1 MTYEGDG
8 NQGNHHNALI
18 EERLVLDGFVCV
30 KLHDGR
36 LLFGGSAHIAAI
48 HHVEDGNGNNH
59 DRDNGRAVECQ
70 EVHEGQVG
78 GGADHDVR
86 RVADERCRTAD
97 VGGHDLGDEERHGA
111 QFEHLANCEGNGADK
126 QYRSDVV
133 QERGKD
139 SGDNAEQHHDYP
151 RVALRYLRCS
161 NSDVF
166 EYARILN
173 YGNEYH
179 HAYQDAQR
187 AEVDVLHAGIETE
200 DTSQDEH
207 NGARKRGD
215 RTVDLFRDDQREH
228 HNEDH
233 Y

>member
-1 MTYEGDG
+1 MAYEGNG

-59 DRDNGRAVECQ
+59 DCDNGRAVECQ

-86 RVADERCRTAD
+86 RVAAGRCRTAD

-111 QFEHLANCEGNGADK
+111 QFEHLANREGNGADK

-133 QERGKD
+133 QERGK
-139 SGDNAEQHHDYP
+139 G
-151 RVALRYLRCS
+151 
-161 NSDVF
+161 
-166 EYARILN
+166 
-173 YGNEYH
+173 
-179 HAYQDAQR
+179 QR
-187 AEVDVLHAGIETE
+187 
-200 DTSQDEH
+200 
-207 NGARKRGD
+207 
-215 RTVDLFRDDQREH
+215 
-228 HNEDH
+228 
-233 Y
+233 